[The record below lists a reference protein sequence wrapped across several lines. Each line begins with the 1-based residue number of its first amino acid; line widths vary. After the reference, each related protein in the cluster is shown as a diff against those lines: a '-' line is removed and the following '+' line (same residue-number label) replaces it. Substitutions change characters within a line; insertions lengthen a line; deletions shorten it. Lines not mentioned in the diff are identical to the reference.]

1 MPMPMPMS
9 MPMSMPMPMPMPMH
23 MQGVEHMVIGTSEER
38 PGIRNG
44 NALRSF
50 LMDAFRYALSETLEH
65 AWARAHAERSATP
78 STSTSGTRR
87 PSTFSFKNPRPAA
100 ISSGGFRSRRGTAKT
115 VPTSSA
121 ASHEGQGRSVLARAE
136 EQSGR
141 ESASAGAPH
150 SPNSTKRRSR
160 RALD

>member
-1 MPMPMPMS
+1 MPVSVP
-9 MPMSMPMPMPMPMH
+9 MPMPMPMP

-65 AWARAHAERSATP
+65 AWARAHAERSTTP
-78 STSTSGTRR
+78 STSRSGTRR
-87 PSTFSFKNPRPAA
+87 PSTYSFKNPRPAA
-100 ISSGGFRSRRGTAKT
+100 FSSGGFRSRRGTAELSAVT
-115 VPTSSA
+115 TWSA